1 MVDFIVQKAEDAS
14 EEMENVENSM
24 LDALHQCSEG
34 TKKILI
40 SHAHI
45 AMMLFETA
53 GVDNLGLYYLSLIQ
67 KALANISAFE
77 TLIRAKNYPISL
89 ALLRMQIDAYLKINL
104 IMLVSNPEALA
115 KHILEDKPLKDYKDK
130 KFPNGIKDT
139 TICYR
144 MDKKRNDKWTS
155 SMYRET
161 SKYVHPSRRDAE
173 QIIKNI
179 EPIDGS
185 RIQKYTFFIEQ
196 NGYIPITVGYF
207 LNIIEDFQKICHGI
221 IDTFEESSNYLR
233 DGILKQIR
241 DDIAHNQ

>member
-1 MVDFIVQKAEDAS
+1 MVDFIIQQAEDTP
-14 EEMENVENSM
+14 EEIENAERDM
-24 LDALHQCSEG
+24 LNALHQCAEG
-34 TKKILI
+34 TKKILM
-40 SHAHI
+40 SHAQT

-77 TLIRAKNYPISL
+77 ALILAKNYSVAL
-89 ALLRMQIDAYLKINL
+89 ALLRMQIDVYLKINL

-139 TICYR
+139 TIYYR
-144 MDKKRNDKWTS
+144 MDKKRKDKWTS

-179 EPIDGS
+179 DIINGS
-185 RIQKYTFFIEQ
+185 RLQKYTFFIEQ
-196 NGYIPITVGYF
+196 NGYIPITVGY
-207 LNIIEDFQKICHGI
+207 LWNIIKEFKEICHSI
-221 IDTFEESSNYLR
+221 VDAFQESSNYLR

-241 DDIAHNQ
+241 EDIANDQ